1 MSSCSYCD
9 HVMGGVCPAHQRRFA
24 NAVAAEIQPP
34 TDVLY
39 GVGIMDDPDLSV
51 AQVELNDEV
60 NEEIDGVVTPRVPR
74 RRK

>member
-34 TDVLY
+34 TEVLY
-39 GVGIMDDPDLSV
+39 GVGLMDDPELRV
-51 AQVELNDEV
+51 AQVALNDEV
-60 NEEIDGVVTPRVPR
+60 NAELDGVVTSKVFR

>member
-34 TDVLY
+34 ADLTLEPEPALVPEPEP
-39 GVGIMDDPDLSV
+39 GPDKV
-51 AQVELNDEV
+51 F
-60 NEEIDGVVTPRVPR
+60 R